1 MPQLMVVARVWAKN
15 AAGDDERRRHVL
27 VLWVVLHVALRRA
40 VSNVVIRNARRVG
53 RRPVR

>member
-40 VSNVVIRNARRVG
+40 TAQCQMS
-53 RRPVR
+53 